1 MAESDL
7 ERFKRQQNAVTDAS
21 LESTRNMVNMMEESN
36 TTGAK
41 TLEMLENQGEQLN
54 RIEKGLDDINADMK
68 QAEQHITQMEKF
80 CGLCLMPWNRRK
92 KIKDVDD
99 AAYEKVTKD
108 GSVVTRQ
115 PLGTSQGASSSG
127 PYIQRI
133 TNDARE
139 DEMED
144 NMGQVGSLLGNLKEK
159 ASTMGEEI
167 DRQNR
172 QIDKIGAKAQVA
184 DTKVGSAIKRT
195 DNLIQQ

>member
-41 TLEMLENQGEQLN
+41 TIEMLENQGEQLN
-54 RIEKGLDDINADMK
+54 RIEKGLDNVNADMK

-115 PLGTSQGASSSG
+115 PPGASQGASSSG

-144 NMGQVGSLLGNLKEK
+144 NMGQVGSYLGNLKDM

-172 QIDKIGAKAQVA
+172 QIDKIGAKVRPAQA
-184 DTKVGSAIKRT
+184 EPASGGRGSET
-195 DNLIQQ
+195 DPD

>member
-7 ERFKRQQNAVTDAS
+7 ERFKRQQNQVTDAS

-36 TTGAK
+36 STGAK
-41 TLEMLENQGEQLN
+41 TIEMLENQGEQLD
-54 RIEKGLDDINADMK
+54 RIEKGLDDVNADMK
-68 QAEQHITQMEKF
+68 QAEQHITQMEKW

-99 AAYEKVTKD
+99 SKYEKVSKD

-115 PLGTSQGASSSG
+115 PPGGGQGTSSSG

-139 DEMED
+139 EEMED
-144 NMGQVGSLLGNLKEK
+144 NMQQVGSMLGNLKDM

-184 DTKVGSAIKRT
+184 DTKVGSATKRT
-195 DNLIQQ
+195 DKLIGK

>member
-7 ERFKRQQNAVTDAS
+7 ERFKRQQNEVADES
-21 LESTRNMVNMMEESN
+21 LASTRRMVEMVENSQD
-36 TTGAK
+36 TGAK
-41 TLEMLENQGEQLN
+41 TIEMLENQGEALN

-68 QAEQHITQMEKF
+68 EAEKHLTQMEKW

-99 AAYEKVTKD
+99 AKWEKTKD
-108 GSVVTRQ
+108 GNVVKRQ
-115 PLGTSQGASSSG
+115 PNAESGGATGGSG

-144 NMGQVGSLLGNLKEK
+144 NMQQVGSVLGNLKNM
-159 ASTMGEEI
+159 ATDMGQEI
-167 DRQNR
+167 DRQNK
-172 QIDKIGAKAQVA
+172 QIDKISAKGTVA
-184 DTKVGSAIKRT
+184 DMKVKVANQRT
-195 DNLIQQ
+195 DKLLK